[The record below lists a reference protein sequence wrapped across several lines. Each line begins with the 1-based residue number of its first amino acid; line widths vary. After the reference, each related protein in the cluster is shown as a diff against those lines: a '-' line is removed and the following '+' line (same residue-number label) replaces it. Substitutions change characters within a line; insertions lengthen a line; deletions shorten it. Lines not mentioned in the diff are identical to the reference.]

1 MSLLPDLRQ
10 ITISNS
16 TLKSFIDYNYN
27 QITHEAHI
35 LILRYLNE
43 DWLGAGRGRVAFRR
57 KNYVVKIPYTTGGE
71 GFNRMEAHS
80 YKNYNAQGRLA
91 RCRMHGIMLVMEY
104 IEQIEDHDGL
114 PPWVEYIDCEQVGYT
129 RTGKLVAYDYGG

>member
-16 TLKSFIDYNYN
+16 ILKSFVDYHYN
-27 QITHEAHI
+27 QITPEAHI
-35 LILRYLNE
+35 LILQHLDE
-43 DWLGAGRGRVAFRR
+43 DWLGSGRGRVAFRH
-57 KNYVVKIPYTTGGE
+57 KNYVVKIPYTTDGE
-71 GFNRMEAHS
+71 RFNRIEAHT
-80 YKNYNAQGRLA
+80 YKNYNTKGRLA

-104 IEQIEDHDGL
+104 IEQIKDHNDL
-114 PPWVEYIDCEQVGYT
+114 PLWVSYIDCEQVGYT